1 MRVFETYKGK
11 IYKFYGKGSD
21 LSAVQSNDTIIM
33 QVSFVVLYE
42 LLVCL
47 IQDFSAFYCFYSYTV
62 LVTVHIITC
71 SFNVHISP
79 SKTIANLKI
88 FQLNSENAIWVEKLH
103 T

>member
-1 MRVFETYKGK
+1 MLTKLIGNKQLLFQMRVFETYKGK

-33 QVSFVVLYE
+33 QVSVVVLYE

-62 LVTVHIITC
+62 LVRVTYHYM
-71 SFNVHISP
+71 
-79 SKTIANLKI
+79 
-88 FQLNSENAIWVEKLH
+88 
-103 T
+103 

>member
-42 LLVCL
+42 LLVPI
-47 IQDFSAFYCFYSYTV
+47 IQDFSVKLFIVFTV
-62 LVTVHIITC
+62 TLY
-71 SFNVHISP
+71 
-79 SKTIANLKI
+79 L
-88 FQLNSENAIWVEKLH
+88 
-103 T
+103 